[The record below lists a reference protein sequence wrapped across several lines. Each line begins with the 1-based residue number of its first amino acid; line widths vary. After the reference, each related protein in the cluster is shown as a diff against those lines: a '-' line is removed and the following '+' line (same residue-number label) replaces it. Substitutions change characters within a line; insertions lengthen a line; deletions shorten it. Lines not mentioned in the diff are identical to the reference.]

1 MQPTSMNIKSV
12 SLLRINLESLIVI
25 TQVSLN
31 ATNISNQKTV
41 FINSLFFILSFGINR
56 AAFMDTKKR
65 RSLTIIN
72 MDLLRFFVLWKKLH
86 SSSVIERTLL
96 FFKLSTWIIIIIIS
110 SCIAVVS
117 MFLLVYPLAATPLFP
132 PCQLVP
138 PKGASCVHHRDFPL
152 VDAVMG
158 CRCVHAIHYSH
169 HRVSPDLSAMA
180 SPTLAVDPQDTA
192 SRKQKSNL
200 QVAWRGSQWVNYVY
214 VML

>member
-12 SLLRINLESLIVI
+12 SPLRINLESLIVI

-132 PCQLVP
+132 PC
-138 PKGASCVHHRDFPL
+138 
-152 VDAVMG
+152 
-158 CRCVHAIHYSH
+158 
-169 HRVSPDLSAMA
+169 
-180 SPTLAVDPQDTA
+180 
-192 SRKQKSNL
+192 
-200 QVAWRGSQWVNYVY
+200 
-214 VML
+214 

>member
-12 SLLRINLESLIVI
+12 SPLRINLESLIVI
-25 TQVSLN
+25 TQVSWN

-138 PKGASCVHHRDFPL
+138 PKGVSQCAPQGLPPFRCGDGLQMRARYLLLPSPCQPGL
-152 VDAVMG
+152 VSNGKSLLQMVEEQSTG
-158 CRCVHAIHYSH
+158 C
-169 HRVSPDLSAMA
+169 MA
-180 SPTLAVDPQDTA
+180 WQPT
-192 SRKQKSNL
+192 
-200 QVAWRGSQWVNYVY
+200 G
-214 VML
+214 

>member
-12 SLLRINLESLIVI
+12 SPLRINLESLIVI

-86 SSSVIERTLL
+86 SSSVIERTLP
-96 FFKLSTWIIIIIIS
+96 FFKLSTWIIIIS

-132 PCQLVP
+132 PC
-138 PKGASCVHHRDFPL
+138 
-152 VDAVMG
+152 
-158 CRCVHAIHYSH
+158 
-169 HRVSPDLSAMA
+169 
-180 SPTLAVDPQDTA
+180 
-192 SRKQKSNL
+192 
-200 QVAWRGSQWVNYVY
+200 
-214 VML
+214 

>member
-1 MQPTSMNIKSV
+1 MLINSFSLVLLVKNQRMQPTSMNIKSV
-12 SLLRINLESLIVI
+12 SPLRINLESLIVI

-132 PCQLVP
+132 PC
-138 PKGASCVHHRDFPL
+138 
-152 VDAVMG
+152 
-158 CRCVHAIHYSH
+158 
-169 HRVSPDLSAMA
+169 
-180 SPTLAVDPQDTA
+180 
-192 SRKQKSNL
+192 
-200 QVAWRGSQWVNYVY
+200 
-214 VML
+214 